1 MRSGCE
7 AQGDDARGGD
17 GLGLV
22 IKTSDGCVFLLFF
35 LRFSEKK
42 NIFFPAHT
50 QETQWLTFFPL
61 SRSLS
66 SRRLSVRTTH
76 ELAPVVFT
84 VHEHDENYK

>member
-1 MRSGCE
+1 MTRAGTMDWVWSSKRLTAVYSC
-7 AQGDDARGGD
+7 
-17 GLGLV
+17 
-22 IKTSDGCVFLLFF
+22 SSFF
-35 LRFSEKK
+35 VSREKK
-42 NIFFPAHT
+42 TFFPAHT

-66 SRRLSVRTTH
+66 SRRLLVRTTH